1 MVFKEK
7 TLESSYIYKGKI
19 LNLRRDL
26 VSVKNGNTSY
36 REIVEHSGAVGIVCV
51 DKDKKVILVKQ
62 YRKAVSEVLLEIPAG
77 KIEGR
82 EQPFYCALR
91 ELKEETGIIP
101 EELIFLGEFYLSA
114 GFSSEKMYLYFCNVK
129 EEGLQNLDEDEDI
142 EIERIDFDKLVNMV
156 NENEIPDA
164 KTCIGVLLSKNYI

>member
-7 TLESSYIYKGKI
+7 TLESEYIYKGKI

-26 VSVKNGNTSY
+26 VLVKNGNTSY
-36 REIVEHSGAVGIVCV
+36 REIVEHSGAVGIVCL
-51 DKDKKVILVKQ
+51 DKDNNVILVKQ

-77 KIEGR
+77 KIDGR
-82 EQPFYCALR
+82 EQPYYCALR

-114 GFSSEKMYLYFCNVK
+114 GFSSEKMYLYFCKVK
-129 EEGLQNLDEDEDI
+129 EEGIQNLDEDEDL
-142 EIERIDFDKLVNMV
+142 EIIRINFDKLISMI
-156 NENEIPDA
+156 ESEEISDA
-164 KTCIGVLLSKNYI
+164 KTCIGALLSKKYI